1 MRSGAIIMFK
11 KCTKCEHIWE
21 SREDFLADPD
31 LEIIGY
37 QANFDHVKDGMFL
50 FNHVCETT
58 LALDVIDFDD
68 LYIGPIYDMNLAET
82 DECSR
87 LCHDMNKLEACNAEC
102 KYAYVRD
109 IIQIIK
115 DWPKVKHK
123 SSVLA

>member
-1 MRSGAIIMFK
+1 MFK

-21 SREDFLADPD
+21 NRADFLADPD

-37 QANFDHVKDGMFL
+37 QANFEHVKDGMFL

-58 LALDVIDFDD
+58 LALDVVDFDD
-68 LYIGPIYDMNLAET
+68 LYRGPVYDMNLAET

-87 LCHDMNKLEACNAEC
+87 LCHDMNKLDSCGSEC

-109 IIQIIK
+109 IIQTIK
-115 DWPKVKHK
+115 NWPKIKHK
-123 SSVLA
+123 SSAHA